1 MHEILHKEVG
11 TLPNGA
17 IKIKFTNTDF
27 NDIILTIG
35 KVSFED
41 QGEDGNVLHYEYDVI
56 EHKKDFVKEDLDK
69 LVGDFV
75 MQSIMKGLEKNDLI
89 YTGGID
95 DDREADLK

>member
-1 MHEILHKEVG
+1 MHEILHEEVG

-17 IKIKFTNTDF
+17 IKIKFTNTEFD
-27 NDIILTIG
+27 DIILSIG

-41 QGEDGNVLHYEYDVI
+41 EGEAGSVLHYEYDVI

-69 LVGDFV
+69 FVGDFI
-75 MQSIMKGLEKNDLI
+75 MQAIMKGLEKNDLI

-95 DDREADLK
+95 AD

>member
-1 MHEILHKEVG
+1 MHEILHEEVG

-27 NDIILTIG
+27 NDIILSIG

-41 QGEDGNVLHYEYDVI
+41 QGEGGSVLHYEYDVL

-95 DDREADLK
+95 DNREADLK

>member
-1 MHEILHKEVG
+1 MYEILHEEVG

-27 NDIILTIG
+27 NDIILSIG
-35 KVSFED
+35 KVTFED
-41 QGEDGNVLHYEYDVI
+41 QGEGGSVLHYEYDVI
-56 EHKKDFVKEDLDK
+56 EHKGDFVKEDLDK

-75 MQSIMKGLEKNDLI
+75 MQSIMSGLEKNDLI

-95 DDREADLK
+95 AD